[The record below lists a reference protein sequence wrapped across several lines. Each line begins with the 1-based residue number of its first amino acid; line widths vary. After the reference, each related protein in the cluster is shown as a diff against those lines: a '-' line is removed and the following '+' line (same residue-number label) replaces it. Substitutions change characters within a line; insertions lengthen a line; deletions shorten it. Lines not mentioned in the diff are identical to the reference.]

1 MEQVKQTNREIAM
14 LFIGIDMHKR
24 TWQVTIRDEAKVI
37 WRGSIPGTWED
48 LRRLLDR
55 YRGYRIRAVYEAGCF
70 GFWLHDNLK
79 EYGVECIVTP
89 PSLVPMEYGN
99 KVKTDRRDSDKL
111 AQLLAKDLL
120 KSVYVP
126 SNEEV
131 LHRQILRQRNQ
142 MVKDRVRIQNRIK
155 STLCL
160 FGLGV
165 PVKRA
170 SFSRNYMSNLRH
182 VNFGDRFF
190 QKSFNLLLDEYEFL
204 TEMIMQQTKLII
216 EMAKLP
222 QYRERVNLLTSTKGI
237 ALLSAMEIIL
247 ELQDMSRF
255 PKKEQIAAY
264 VGLTP
269 SQHSTGDHVRMGHI
283 TGIGKPHLRGTLVEI
298 SWTLIRY
305 YPIDREFYFQLKA
318 RVGSKRA
325 IVAVAHRFIIK
336 IRHMLLTNT
345 PYRMRAAG

>member
-1 MEQVKQTNREIAM
+1 MEQINQTTREMAM
-14 LFIGIDMHKR
+14 LFMGIDLHQRK
-24 TWQVTIRDEAKVI
+24 WQITIRDEAKVI

-48 LRRLLDR
+48 LEKILNR

-89 PSLVPMEYGN
+89 PSLLPMEYGN

-126 SNEEV
+126 SEEEV
-131 LHRQILRQRNQ
+131 LHRQTFRQRIQ
-142 MVKDRVRIQNRIK
+142 MVRDRVRIQNRIK
-155 STLCL
+155 STLRL
-160 FGLGV
+160 FGLRV
-165 PVKRA
+165 PDVRA
-170 SFSRNYMSNLRH
+170 SYSRTYISNLRH
-182 VNFGDRFF
+182 VNFGNLFY
-190 QKSFNLLLDEYEFL
+190 QKSFNFLLDEYEL
-204 TEMIMQQTKLII
+204 ITEMIKQQTKLIA

-222 QYRERVNLLTSTKGI
+222 QYRERMEILTSTKGI
-237 ALLSAMEIIL
+237 SLLSAMEIIL
-247 ELQDMSRF
+247 ELQDVSRF
-255 PKKEQIAAY
+255 PKREQIAAY

-269 SQHSTGDHVRMGHI
+269 SQHSTGDHVRMGRI
-283 TGIGKPHLRGTLVEI
+283 TGIGKPHLRGTIVEI

-305 YPIDREFYFQLKA
+305 YPIEREFYFQLKT

-325 IVAVAHRFIIK
+325 IVAVARRFIIK
-336 IRHMLLTNT
+336 VRHMLLTNT
-345 PYRMRAAG
+345 PYRMREAG